1 MQSLKW
7 TKGIRMNKK
16 SASKLE
22 SKKTKDA
29 RTAETANKKERAP
42 YHFGEKLKKAREHH
56 GLTLK
61 VVAERA
67 GVSESLVSQIEHNRV
82 SPAIDTLL
90 ALADALDINLEFLF
104 EEYRRE
110 RRVKII
116 HADERRAICEENI
129 LYEEIAK
136 NTDME
141 SASPLE
147 AYIITIPSG
156 ERTHRGSYG
165 HIGHEFGIVT
175 RGSLFLTYENDEH
188 ELKTGDSVSFPAGT
202 PHTLENRTP
211 SAAEAI
217 WIVTP
222 PQRFVNEN

>member
-1 MQSLKW
+1 MKKRSIEMDQKKRSGGTYGHTENASGK
-7 TKGIRMNKK
+7 NKCGK
-16 SASKLE
+16 Q
-22 SKKTKDA
+22 KK
-29 RTAETANKKERAP
+29 RAP
-42 YHFGEKLKKAREHH
+42 YHFGEKLRKAREHR

-90 ALADALDINLEFLF
+90 SLADALDINLEFLF

-110 RRVKII
+110 RKIKII
-116 HADERRAICEENI
+116 HADERRTIREENV
-129 LYEEIAK
+129 LYAEIAK

-141 SASPLE
+141 GAAPLE
-147 AYIITIPSG
+147 AYVITIPKG
-156 ERTHRGSYG
+156 EKTHRGSYG

-175 RGSLFLTYENDEH
+175 KGSIFLTYEKEEY
-188 ELKTGDSVSFPAGT
+188 ELQTGDSISFPAGI
-202 PHTLENRTP
+202 PHTLENRTNGTV
-211 SAAEAI
+211 EAL

-222 PQRFVNEN
+222 PQRFVNN